1 MQYVY
6 NSGEFIPTEGFTLRA
21 SNRGFRFA
29 DGFFESVR
37 IVSGK
42 PVFLEH
48 HFSRIL
54 DALKAY
60 RINRPLQFSVQKLD
74 SEIRQLIEKNG
85 IQQGGR
91 VRITITRKADGFY
104 LPDSRDMEYFI
115 EATAIEYNRYTLNND
130 GLRVDVYPEM
140 KKDINKLSMFKNIDA
155 KMYVLA
161 SLYAEDHQ
169 LDDTLIQNYRGGII
183 ETTTSNIFLVS
194 NGVLYTST
202 LEDGAIAGIMRMQ
215 IINLAIE
222 KGIKVYECT
231 LNPQNLLAADEL
243 FVTNA
248 IKGIQWVGSYR
259 TKRYYSEMA
268 GRLIGMLNEKL
279 GC

>member
-1 MQYVY
+1 
-6 NSGEFIPTEGFTLRA
+6 
-21 SNRGFRFA
+21 
-29 DGFFESVR
+29 
-37 IVSGK
+37 
-42 PVFLEH
+42 
-48 HFSRIL
+48 
-54 DALKAY
+54 
-60 RINRPLQFSVQKLD
+60 
-74 SEIRQLIEKNG
+74 
-85 IQQGGR
+85 
-91 VRITITRKADGFY
+91 
-104 LPDSRDMEYFI
+104 
-115 EATAIEYNRYTLNND
+115 
-130 GLRVDVYPEM
+130 M